1 MRFCYEPLHL
11 FSIKMIYGNEGIYT
25 LMALP
30 ETGFYIAIRRK
41 VVYDKVRIPAVHKV
55 KQSGIITEM
64 RQVCSGQNWIKEQ
77 RTMGH
82 FYFVRHWPDHLECR
96 RKNLRGN
103 RYCPDGPGTQT
114 GDRNRKKD
122 SGGADSCGRNS
133 VFPADACSGYGK
145 AYF

>member
-1 MRFCYEPLHL
+1 
-11 FSIKMIYGNEGIYT
+11 MIYGNEGIYT

-82 FYFVRHWPDHLECR
+82 FYFVRHS
-96 RKNLRGN
+96 
-103 RYCPDGPGTQT
+103 QT
-114 GDRNRKKD
+114 IWNVEGKICGATDIALTDLGLKKISRKK
-122 SGGADSCGRNS
+122 S
-133 VFPADACSGYGK
+133 VKYIGVTAVKNIGHQRESK
-145 AYF
+145 V